1 MTRALAFDVA
11 VFDLDGTLY
20 RTGLSVS
27 PAIKAVFAELGLP
40 VPPDHEVDDLIGKPT
55 SHYMEWL
62 RERGGELADEV
73 LRRVPE
79 HELGLVRTQGRLYP
93 HARET
98 LAELRRDGC
107 RTALLTNAGSPYIE
121 VIMSTFDLA
130 SLFDEVSTFQSGE
143 ASKTARLRG
152 ILGRLGG
159 PPAIMVGDRRF
170 DFEAARE
177 VGIPSVG
184 VSHGYGHEE
193 LSLADVVIDDLWQLV
208 EMRRAARDARAR

>member
-1 MTRALAFDVA
+1 
-11 VFDLDGTLY
+11 
-20 RTGLSVS
+20 
-27 PAIKAVFAELGLP
+27 
-40 VPPDHEVDDLIGKPT
+40 
-55 SHYMEWL
+55 
-62 RERGGELADEV
+62 
-73 LRRVPE
+73 VPE
-79 HELGLVRTQGRLYP
+79 RELGLVRAQGLLYP

-98 LAELRRDGC
+98 LVELRRDGC

-130 SLFDEVSTFQSGE
+130 PLFDELSTFQSGE
-143 ASKTARLRG
+143 ASKTVRLRG

-159 PPAIMVGDRRF
+159 PPAVMVGDRRF

-193 LSLADVVIDDLWQLV
+193 LGLADVVIDDLWQLV
-208 EMRRAARDARAR
+208 EMRRAARLARAR